1 MARQASTSPYLA
13 QSNNSSDASDR
24 LSNDLAEAR
33 RSLYSEGVHS
43 RGGEVAR
50 CFGLGGC
57 CFFFFFVVVVAD
69 GVVGAEVSVAC
80 FCCFGLF
87 FFGLLLLL
95 LLLLLA
101 AFGLLDGF
109 DMLFVFLVYAHEVQ
123 TMPPTR

>member
-1 MARQASTSPYLA
+1 
-13 QSNNSSDASDR
+13 
-24 LSNDLAEAR
+24 
-33 RSLYSEGVHS
+33 
-43 RGGEVAR
+43 
-50 CFGLGGC
+50 
-57 CFFFFFVVVVAD
+57 
-69 GVVGAEVSVAC
+69 
-80 FCCFGLF
+80 LF